1 IVGSGYDTNTADG
14 INVTYSRPGD
24 TLAGITI
31 KNVTVSG
38 FGQVGIDIVVTR
50 GTYSGI
56 SVTNS
61 TTRDNGYG
69 GLAVDAYGDHP
80 TNIYIGHVKSYHNAG
95 ADRTD
100 SGYGIYI
107 IGASNVI
114 VERCVTYNNGWL
126 PGNSGLTGGIEAIHC
141 DHVLLQYNESY
152 ANHGGP
158 YDGDGI

>member
-1 IVGSGYDTNTADG
+1 TIDKVNTIDFQAGDKVLFQGGATFSGELEFDKRDDGTPTAPITVGSYGTGTATIDAGAGAGISILNTQGFTIANLVIVGSGYDTNTADG

-69 GLAVDAYGDHP
+69 GLAVDAYGDHA
-80 TNIYIGHVKSYHNAG
+80 TN
-95 ADRTD
+95 
-100 SGYGIYI
+100 
-107 IGASNVI
+107 
-114 VERCVTYNNGWL
+114 
-126 PGNSGLTGGIEAIHC
+126 
-141 DHVLLQYNESY
+141 
-152 ANHGGP
+152 
-158 YDGDGI
+158 